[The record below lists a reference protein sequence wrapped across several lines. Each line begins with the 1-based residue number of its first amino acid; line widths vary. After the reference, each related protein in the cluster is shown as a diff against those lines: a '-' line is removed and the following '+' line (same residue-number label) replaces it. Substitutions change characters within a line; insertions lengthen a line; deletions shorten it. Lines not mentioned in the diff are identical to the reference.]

1 MKMPAG
7 AARRGHEQVLLHD
20 ALDAFRA
27 GRVDRRTVLRYAGA
41 TGLSA
46 LAAAVLATPAHGAA
60 AAGGAVA
67 TAASSGAS
75 SGASSARSPAASAR
89 PMPRPGATIRV
100 ANLMPVSAVD
110 PVTASD
116 AASICLLSQT
126 CEFLVDDDGDTL
138 TLRPAL
144 ATAWFPDA
152 SARVWTFRL
161 RRNVRFHD
169 GQPMTAAD
177 VVASF
182 DRLTD
187 AVRGSAAL
195 SVFNG
200 VLSQGGARAL
210 DDYTVA
216 FHLDAPNGNFPY
228 YVSSDNYNAAI
239 LPARLAHADPKALRY
254 EQSFI
259 GTGPFRLERFTPRVG
274 ASFVRHAA
282 YWGAPA
288 LPERIVFGF
297 YADPQSQIL
306 ALQGD
311 DADIVV
317 NFAIQGGRALLDHPR
332 YKVQAVRSSSH
343 RQVHMRC
350 DAGPFAD
357 KRVRQALALSIN
369 RAEIVKGIFLDRAQ
383 RGNDSPFAPVFPTS
397 PTSLPQ
403 RDIDL
408 RAARARLA
416 AALPAGRRVSATLVT
431 ETFMEMPD
439 YAVLLQNAA
448 QSVGIDLRLR
458 IESQSA
464 YYGAAV
470 RGQSDWL
477 DATIGITDYGH
488 RGVPNVFLN
497 ATLSSQ
503 GAWNAARFH
512 NPRYDALLAR
522 YGAALALSEQQ
533 ALATEIGELLLDET
547 PIIVGYF
554 FDAMLALR
562 ADLQGVRFTAITQ
575 LSLAGAGWAAPGTA
589 AHPVPAA

>member
-1 MKMPAG
+1 MKPPPG
-7 AARRGHEQVLLHD
+7 AARRELEQALLHD
-20 ALDAFRA
+20 ALEALRT
-27 GRVDRRTVLRYAGA
+27 GRVDRRTALRYAGA
-41 TGLSA
+41 TGLSS
-46 LAAAVLATPAHGAA
+46 LAAAVLASPVRGAMAAGTGDGATGAA
-60 AAGGAVA
+60 GASAAA
-67 TAASSGAS
+67 TA
-75 SGASSARSPAASAR
+75 
-89 PMPRPGATIRV
+89 PRAHPPPRAGATIRV
-100 ANLMPVSAVD
+100 ASLTPVGAID

-116 AASICLLSQT
+116 SASICLLSQT

-152 SARVWTFRL
+152 TARVWTFQL
-161 RRNVRFHD
+161 RRGVRFHD

-187 AVRGSAAL
+187 TVRGSAAL

-200 VLSQGGARAL
+200 VLSQGGTRAL
-210 DDYTVA
+210 DDHTVA

-228 YVSSDNYNAAI
+228 YLSSDNYNAAI
-239 LPARLAHADPKALRY
+239 LPARLARADPQAARY

-274 ASFVRHAA
+274 ASFVRHAG

-297 YADPQSQIL
+297 YADQQSQIL

-317 NFAIQGGRALLDHPR
+317 NFAVQGGRALLDHPR

-357 KRVRQALALSIN
+357 KRVRQALALSLD
-369 RAEIVKGIFLDRAQ
+369 RAAIVEGIFLGRAQ

-397 PTSLPQ
+397 PTALRQ

-408 RAARARLA
+408 PGARARLA
-416 AALPAGRRVSATLVT
+416 AALPGRRPSATLVT
-431 ETFMEMPD
+431 EKFMEMPD

-448 QSVGIDLRLR
+448 QAVGIDLRLR

-464 YYGAAV
+464 YYGTAV
-470 RGQSDWL
+470 RGRSDWL
-477 DATIGITDYGH
+477 DSTIGITDYGH

-503 GAWNAARFH
+503 GAWNAARFR
-512 NPRYDALLAR
+512 NPRYDALLTR

-533 ALATEIGELLLDET
+533 GLATEIGTLLLDET

-562 ADLQGVRFTAITQ
+562 ADLHGVRFTAITQ
-575 LSLAGAGWAAPGTA
+575 LSLAGAGWADA
-589 AHPVPAA
+589 ARAPAAS

>member
-1 MKMPAG
+1 MKPDG
-7 AARRGHEQVLLHD
+7 TVRHGLEQALLHD
-20 ALDAFRA
+20 ALDAWRA
-27 GRVDRRTVLRYAGA
+27 GRVDRRTALRYAAA
-41 TGLSA
+41 TGLSG
-46 LAAAVLATPAHGAA
+46 LAAAI
-60 AAGGAVA
+60 VA
-67 TAASSGAS
+67 
-75 SGASSARSPAASAR
+75 SPTHAAASAVDTGEAARAR
-89 PMPRPGATIRV
+89 PAPRPGATIRV
-100 ANLMPVSAVD
+100 ANLTPTSAID

-116 AASICLLSQT
+116 SASICLLSQT
-126 CEFLVDDDGDTL
+126 CEFLIDDDGDTL

-144 ATAWFPDA
+144 ALAWFPDA
-152 SARVWTFRL
+152 TARVWTFQL

-169 GQPMTAAD
+169 GQTMTAAD

-187 AVRGSAAL
+187 TVRGSAAL

-200 VLSQGGARAL
+200 VLSQGGTRAL
-210 DDYTVA
+210 DDHTVA

-239 LPARLAHADPKALRY
+239 LPARLARADPQAARY

-259 GTGPFRLERFTPRVG
+259 GTGPFRLEHFTPRVG
-274 ASFVRHAA
+274 ASFVRNPA

-288 LPERIVFGF
+288 LPERVVFGF
-297 YADPQSQIL
+297 YADQQSQIL

-357 KRVRQALALSIN
+357 KRVRQALALSID
-369 RAEIVKGIFLDRAQ
+369 RAAIVEGIFLDRAQ

-397 PTSLPQ
+397 PATLPQ
-403 RDIDL
+403 RDIDPPG
-408 RAARARLA
+408 ARARLA
-416 AALPAGRRVSATLVT
+416 AAVPGQRPRATLVT
-431 ETFMEMPD
+431 EKFMEMPD

-448 QSVGIDLRLR
+448 QSAGIDLRLR

-477 DATIGITDYGH
+477 DSTIGITDYGH

-503 GAWNAARFH
+503 GAWNAARFR

-533 ALATEIGELLLDET
+533 MLATEIGRLLLDET
-547 PIIVGYF
+547 PIIVAYF

-575 LSLAGAGWAAPGTA
+575 LLLAGAGWAAPGERHA
-589 AHPVPAA
+589 RG